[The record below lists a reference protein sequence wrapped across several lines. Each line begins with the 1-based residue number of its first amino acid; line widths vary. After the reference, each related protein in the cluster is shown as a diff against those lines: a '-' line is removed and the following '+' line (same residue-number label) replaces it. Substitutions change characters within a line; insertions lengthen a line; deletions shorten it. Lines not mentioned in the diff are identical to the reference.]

1 MTKRI
6 VIVIIT
12 HAWLLSAL
20 AFTQKT
26 SALTPTLVVQQFYEL
41 LHQKRYAEGFRLS
54 VYRTAIE
61 GLTADEM
68 QELEPDFE
76 RLAASLPPHIET
88 RGEQVS
94 GDTATVFIKLPNEAQ
109 AQPVALMKLEG
120 QWIIGDRETQRV
132 IKRHGRNYFFNERI
146 RISENEVKEW
156 LQEILGGELIYQK
169 AKQSYTSLEELI
181 KLGGVS
187 QQLTSG
193 QASGYRFALQV
204 SADRKSF
211 VVTAIPAQYGRT
223 GKLSFYADQ
232 TNLIRAEDHGG
243 KPATS
248 SSPAYESE

>member
-26 SALTPTLVVQQFYEL
+26 SAITPTLVVRQFYEL

-109 AQPVALMKLEG
+109 AQEVALMKLEG
-120 QWIIGDRETQRV
+120 QWVIGDRETQRV
-132 IKRHGRNYFFNERI
+132 INRQGR
-146 RISENEVKEW
+146 
-156 LQEILGGELIYQK
+156 
-169 AKQSYTSLEELI
+169 A
-181 KLGGVS
+181 
-187 QQLTSG
+187 
-193 QASGYRFALQV
+193 ASGPDHRARRPRRRDGLSVPRRAGTRSAGHAHLGARQRQHQPAALRRRPLR
-204 SADRKSF
+204 A
-211 VVTAIPAQYGRT
+211 GRLERHEI
-223 GKLSFYADQ
+223 G
-232 TNLIRAEDHGG
+232 RAHV
-243 KPATS
+243 
-248 SSPAYESE
+248 